1 MSTMRHTRL
10 LWSAATTASAGLWLM
25 LWLASTT
32 TSTLAAQKTVQDGVY
47 TAAQADRGETL
58 FGGSCASCHNP
69 KDFTG
74 KEFLDQWQGKPLF
87 ELFDTVKATMPMD
100 SPGSLDAQQ
109 YADTVAYVLEL
120 NGFPAGS
127 AELKGDDE
135 AAMKAVTIAAK

>member
-1 MSTMRHTRL
+1 MITMRHTQL
-10 LWSAATTASAGLWLM
+10 LWGAATAASAGVWLM
-25 LWLASTT
+25 VWFSTT
-32 TSTLAAQKTVQDGVY
+32 TTATLAAQKTVQDGVY

-74 KEFLDQWQGKPLF
+74 TEFLAKWQGKPLF

-100 SPGSLDAQQ
+100 SPGSLEPQQ
-109 YADTVAYVLEL
+109 YADTLAYVLEL
-120 NGFPAGS
+120 NAFPAGS

-135 AAMKAVTIAAK
+135 AAMKAITIAAK